1 MKWPDRGL
9 RNLALTLALAFC
21 AAGHPFLAAQE
32 RLSTPDYRE
41 ATASLM
47 CQCGGCSATV
57 YTCSMEHCHSA
68 EPIREEIAERIQKG
82 ESVDSVVKVFEQ
94 RYGLA
99 ILSAPPASGFH
110 LTAWI
115 APFAVLLVGF
125 FFTRHVLR
133 SWKRQTVSVGA
144 QGADGP
150 VVVEM
155 TPHGPTDAQRARIE
169 KELRELSS

>member
-1 MKWPDRGL
+1 MKWPDWDHIL
-9 RNLALTLALAFC
+9 VLLLALSASKVV
-21 AAGHPFLAAQE
+21 AQE
-32 RLSTPDYRE
+32 RLNTPEYRE
-41 ATASLM
+41 ACASLM

-57 YTCSMEHCHSA
+57 YTCAMEHCHSA

-82 ESVDSVVKVFEQ
+82 ESAESVVKVFEE

-99 ILSAPPASGFH
+99 ILAAPPTSGFH

-125 FFTRHVLR
+125 FFTRRVLR
-133 SWKRQTVSVGA
+133 SWKQQTVA
-144 QGADGP
+144 PQAP
-150 VVVEM
+150 
-155 TPHGPTDAQRARIE
+155 TPITPITEAQRARIE

>member
-1 MKWPDRGL
+1 MKWPERLFRKSVFGV
-9 RNLALTLALAFC
+9 ALLVC
-21 AAGHPFLAAQE
+21 AASLPAQE
-32 RLSTPDYRE
+32 RLSTPDYRQ

-68 EPIREEIAERIQKG
+68 EPIREEIAERITKG
-82 ESVDSVVKVFEQ
+82 ESVESVVKVFEE

-99 ILSAPPASGFH
+99 ILSAPPTSGFH

-115 APFAVLLVGF
+115 APFAVLLFGF

-133 SWKRQTVSVGA
+133 SWKRQRIGEGTE
-144 QGADGP
+144 GP
-150 VVVEM
+150 TVVEM
-155 TPHGPTDAQRARIE
+155 TTHGPTDAQRARIE